1 MSLKIEQRIIE
12 NQITEFEPRIYST
25 GVHLVPMK
33 VELGGKEN
41 FVWVADEFDDDTYF
55 DDKLISPQVIS
66 DKIDELYVI

>member
-1 MSLKIEQRIIE
+1 MSLKIEQRIIR

-55 DDKLISPQVIS
+55 DDKLISPRVIS

>member
-33 VELGGKEN
+33 VKLGGKEN
-41 FVWVADEFDDDTYF
+41 FVWVVDEFDDDTYF

>member
-1 MSLKIEQRIIE
+1 MSLKIEQRIIR

-33 VELGGKEN
+33 VKLGGKEN
-41 FVWVADEFDDDTYF
+41 FVWVVDEFDDDTYF

>member
-33 VELGGKEN
+33 VKLGGKEN

-55 DDKLISPQVIS
+55 DDKLISHQVNY
-66 DKIDELYVI
+66 DKIDEIYVI

>member
-1 MSLKIEQRIIE
+1 
-12 NQITEFEPRIYST
+12 EFEPRIYST

-33 VELGGKEN
+33 VKLGGKEN
-41 FVWVADEFDDDTYF
+41 FVWVVDEFDDDTYF